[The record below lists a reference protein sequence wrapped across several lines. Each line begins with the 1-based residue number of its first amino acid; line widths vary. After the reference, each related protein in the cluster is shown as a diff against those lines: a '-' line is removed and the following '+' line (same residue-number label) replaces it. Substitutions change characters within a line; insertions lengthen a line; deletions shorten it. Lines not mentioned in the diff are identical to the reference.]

1 MERTRARATAAVIA
15 LVVLVGLVPGGA
27 GGPVPAGAAV
37 GDPPTTVDLP
47 ISGARSLVVHWTSGR
62 VFVLGDDGVAV
73 RTSGGAAVATVPVTG
88 TAIATEGDDVVVVGG
103 ASLTRIDADTLATT
117 TWSLA
122 PRTEATGLVVWLG
135 KAWTTARTAA
145 GTERTLVQVD
155 LATGAA
161 TDRLAGLDPGPHL
174 LTGDPNELYVVEVGA
189 AGATATARVMDADA
203 DPVDVEATVE
213 LPSGPIRDVHAVAYG
228 DQVAVAAGDEIRT
241 YRRPTLASS
250 GTLPVEGGGP
260 VLFGREGIAATSAQQ
275 GPGTATV
282 MLTSD
287 LTTARTFGGLGIPT
301 ATRGLALSP
310 DNGTLYVVATVGGTG
325 PTRLQILDLEPEVTS
340 VAPRTIGAPGGTIV
354 VRGRGFDEVARTAD
368 GRFEIVSRSA
378 TEIRL
383 TLDADICCHG
393 PGGWSLALDTPY
405 GARSRP
411 FVPVRQV
418 RMGPYLDGYDLAD
431 GLQRDVRGRA
441 ATTGEREAVDAAL
454 LATGEPGPLWA
465 DLSRDPAARGPRAAV
480 ARLYLAAFNRMP
492 DHDGLEYWAA
502 AIAGGRD
509 IWWVTRAVAVSP
521 EFRSLYTGIP
531 DDRFVRRVYGHV
543 LQRVPSPADQAYWE
557 AQLRRGTSRAKVVH
571 FFAQSPEN
579 QARRASDVDVG
590 LLYHWMLRR
599 NPTTFELSNQGVRIR
614 SGTPLAT
621 LADEILDSNEYGA
634 LHVP

>member
-15 LVVLVGLVPGGA
+15 LVVLVGLVPGGPT
-27 GGPVPAGAAV
+27 GPVPAGAAV

-47 ISGARSLVVHWTSGR
+47 ITGARSLVVHWASGR

-73 RTSGGAAVATVPVTG
+73 RTADGAAVATVPVTG
-88 TAIATEGDDVVVVGG
+88 AAIATEGDDVVVVGG
-103 ASLTRIDADTLATT
+103 SSLTRIDADTLATT
-117 TWSLA
+117 SWSLA
-122 PRTEATGLVVWLG
+122 PRTAATGLVVYVG

-174 LTGDPNELYVVEVGA
+174 LAGDPNHLYVVEVGS
-189 AGATATARVMDADA
+189 AGATATARVLDTDA
-203 DPVDVEATVE
+203 DPVDVEATAE
-213 LPSGPIRDVHAVAYG
+213 LPHGPIRDVQAVDHG
-228 DQVAVAAGDEIRT
+228 DQLAVAAGDEIRT
-241 YRRPTLASS
+241 YHRHTLASS
-250 GTLPVEGGGP
+250 GTLPFDGGVP
-260 VLFGREGIAATSAQQ
+260 VVFGQGGIVATSAQQ

-282 MLTSD
+282 VLTSD
-287 LTTARTFGGLGIPT
+287 PATARTFGGLGIPT
-301 ATRGLALSP
+301 PTRGITLSP
-310 DNGTLYVVATVGGTG
+310 DNGTLYLVATVGGTG

-354 VRGRGFDEVARTAD
+354 VRGRGLADVSRPAD
-368 GRFEIVSRSA
+368 GRLEIVSKSA
-378 TEIRL
+378 TEVRL
-383 TLDADICCHG
+383 TLDADVCCWG
-393 PGGWSLALDTPY
+393 PGSWSLALDTPY

-411 FVPVRQV
+411 FVPVRTV

-431 GLQRDVRGRA
+431 GLHGDVHGRA

-454 LATGEPGPLWA
+454 LATGEPAPLWA
-465 DLSRDPAARGPRAAV
+465 DLSRDPAARGPRPAV
-480 ARLYLAAFNRMP
+480 ARLYLAAFNRLP
-492 DHDGLEYWAA
+492 DHDGLEYWTA

-509 IWWVTRAVAVSP
+509 IWWVTRAVAASP

-531 DDRFVRRVYGHV
+531 DERFVRRVYGHV
-543 LQRVPSPADQAYWE
+543 LQREPSAADQAYWE
-557 AQLRRGTSRAKVVH
+557 AELRRGMSRAKAVH

-579 QARRASDVDVG
+579 QARRATDVDVG

-599 NPTTFELSNQGVRIR
+599 NPNAFELADQGVRVR

-621 LADEILDSNEYGA
+621 LVEEILHSNEYGA